1 QHHKGDTSNLVL
13 EPGLAEG
20 LFRALRESTKKV
32 EDEGL
37 NAVLVV
43 SPLLRPWLSKA
54 AKHRAESLVVLS
66 YSEIP
71 DDQSVKVIHTIEV
84 QNRNT

>member
-1 QHHKGDTSNLVL
+1 M
-13 EPGLAEG
+13 AEG

-32 EDEGL
+32 EDGGN

-43 SPLLRPWLSKA
+43 SPVLRPWLSKA
-54 AKHRAESLVVLS
+54 AKHRADGLAVIS

-71 DDQSVKVIHTIEV
+71 DDQSVKVIETVEITSRQEG
-84 QNRNT
+84 